1 MELGNL
7 AEEREAE
14 DKDDSS
20 EGNRHSG
27 GEEDEGESSK
37 GANGNKRNVARTFR
51 YMRKRPTI
59 IFYKPPEGES
69 TKKRGW
75 ENTWVEFRNETIP
88 LLQRTLKRR
97 RTRRRK
103 AEKRPE
109 TAPPSGPRVTSTL
122 W

>member
-1 MELGNL
+1 MIIQSDHLSSRQREVELGNL

-59 IFYKPPEGES
+59 IFYKPPEGEI
-69 TKKRGW
+69 TKNGRREVGRIPGLNSVMKRY
-75 ENTWVEFRNETIP
+75 
-88 LLQRTLKRR
+88 
-97 RTRRRK
+97 
-103 AEKRPE
+103 
-109 TAPPSGPRVTSTL
+109 PSCSGH
-122 W
+122 